1 MEIQKPTSEWS
12 DEEKKKSTL
21 DARAM
26 NSLNCALSKQEYFRV
41 SDCQSA
47 HRIWKRLEVM
57 YEGTSQV
64 KESKISRLTREY
76 ELFQMEENE
85 SIHNM
90 NTRFTNIIN
99 FLAALGKT
107 FTMSERVKKVLRS
120 LPKEWRPKKTAIEES
135 KNLNTL
141 SLDNLI
147 GSLINYEEELES
159 ERKEEEKSKRQM
171 AFKSQVQASDEIE
184 SDEEEAMM
192 ARKFKKMW
200 KNPSQRKMY
209 NDFRKER
216 SKQVITCYECNKPG
230 HIK

>member
-1 MEIQKPTSEWS
+1 MMSIFLRAIDFDIWDIVVNGFTAPFIKDESGMEIPKPTSEWS

-47 HRIWKRLEVM
+47 HEIWKRLEVV

-64 KESKISRLTREY
+64 KKSKISRLTREY
-76 ELFQMEENE
+76 ELFQMETNE

-99 FLAALGKT
+99 SLAALGKT

-120 LPKEWRPKKTAIEES
+120 LPKE
-135 KNLNTL
+135 
-141 SLDNLI
+141 
-147 GSLINYEEELES
+147 
-159 ERKEEEKSKRQM
+159 
-171 AFKSQVQASDEIE
+171 
-184 SDEEEAMM
+184 
-192 ARKFKKMW
+192 
-200 KNPSQRKMY
+200 
-209 NDFRKER
+209 
-216 SKQVITCYECNKPG
+216 
-230 HIK
+230 